1 MRTLLVILIASPAL
15 AASVAG
21 RITNAGTGIA
31 GMEVR
36 LWASTPKGY
45 SFTAPNGRL
54 VTTDATGAYAITNIP
69 AGTYKLD
76 TRMSTA
82 LSANYGD
89 RWFDVAPPTGNGY
102 LPETADELVLS
113 STDARTGLDIAV
125 EVNGGLD
132 ARTLAVAGGALG
144 GLFVR
149 LESVADPRVHHVD
162 VSKTTPASRL
172 GEIAFRGMPP
182 MSGRLVAHDPN
193 YTRADFFGPTFT
205 ITANAN
211 AAAGDLSI
219 AVAPADPG
227 EPNNRADAGTS
238 LDVSALRMTPPQP
251 VSRAGAIGPRST
263 GDVDFFCWT
272 AQPNDRYL
280 VSAVGTF
287 GAWPDG
293 GVRESP
299 WVDPV
304 VSFWQ
309 NGARVAEDDDSGPL
323 AFDSLLDTGVVTA
336 GPVCVAVSTFG
347 DTTWAGL
354 NQGSAG
360 PYALRVEL
368 GNRPPSI
375 TATSQGTPAP
385 MPPATL
391 TVVEGFQV
399 TVDVVLADPEQN
411 PLTASWELTDSQ
423 MQRVSG
429 GMITGA
435 TASIPF
441 SPTQTGARRSPYTLR
456 VTAADAEFTVNRTV
470 LIAVSAVNVPP
481 RVPELLS
488 PDAGAVVMTSRPP
501 LVCRE
506 SVDDDA
512 DPLRY
517 EFRLEW
523 ADGGALVESATVAGN
538 DAGIDPAVGPWGP
551 VSFVPQS
558 LPENAH
564 LQWRVRAFD
573 GNGINGY
580 SSWSDDSRFVVDVV
594 NDAPAPPV
602 LVKPRD
608 GETLMV
614 RRPSL
619 EAETPADPEGDAV
632 SLIFEVARDP
642 SFAQVVVVSPPV
654 PATPGSRTTSW
665 TLMQDLEWGGRYHAR
680 AIAVDSRGARSQP
693 GNVNAFGIR
702 TNSAPMT
709 PIPGAPFAMGL
720 CADQVF
726 TTAPTAVEIPLLL
739 DVEQDPIIVE
749 VQVTTGAD
757 TTFAMPLFRAD
768 VMANA
773 STPTM
778 VSLTSVRFDE
788 DQKYRVRMR
797 AKDGQNVTEW
807 VECSFTLDAASGAD
821 AGSGPTVARS
831 KGCGCGASDAGL
843 LLLALL
849 PLRWRRRSRV
859 TA

>member
-1 MRTLLVILIASPAL
+1 MRTLLVMMIASPAL
-15 AASVAG
+15 AASVSG
-21 RITNAGTGIA
+21 RVTNLGTGVA

-36 LWASTPKGY
+36 LWARTPKGFT
-45 SFTAPNGRL
+45 FTAPNGRL
-54 VTTDATGAYAITNIP
+54 VTTDATGAYAITNVP

-89 RWFDVAPPTGNGY
+89 RWFDVAPPLGNGY
-102 LPETADELVLS
+102 LPETADELILGAA
-113 STDARTGLDIAV
+113 DARTNVDIAV

-132 ARTLAVAGGALG
+132 GRTLAVAGGPLG

-149 LESVADPRVHHVD
+149 LESVADPRIHHVD

-172 GEIAFRGMPP
+172 GEVAFRGMPP
-182 MSGRLVAHDPN
+182 MTGRVVAHDPN

-205 ITANAN
+205 ITANSN
-211 AAAGDLSI
+211 GAAGDLSI
-219 AVAPADPG
+219 PVAPADPG
-227 EPNNRADAGTS
+227 EPNNRVDAGTS
-238 LDVSALRMTPPQP
+238 LDVSALRLTPPQP
-251 VSRAGAIGPRST
+251 VTRAGAIGPRSG
-263 GDVDFFCWT
+263 GDVDFFCWS
-272 AQPNDRYL
+272 AEANDRYL
-280 VSAVGTF
+280 ISAMAPFGT
-287 GAWPDG
+287 WPDG

-309 NGARVAEDDDSGPL
+309 NGARTAEDDDSGPL

-375 TATSQGTPAP
+375 TATSQGAPAP
-385 MPPATL
+385 TPPATL
-391 TVVEGFQV
+391 TVSEGFQV
-399 TVDVVLADPEQN
+399 TVDVVLSDPEQN
-411 PLTASWELTDSQ
+411 PLTGSWELTDSQ
-423 MQRVSG
+423 LQRVTG
-429 GMITGA
+429 GTITGT

-456 VTAADAEFTVNRTV
+456 VTAADAEFTVNRSV
-470 LIAVSAVNVPP
+470 LIAVNAVNVPP
-481 RVPELLS
+481 QVPQLQS

-573 GNGINGY
+573 GNVINGY
-580 SSWSDDSRFVVDVV
+580 SPWTGDSRFVVDVV
-594 NDAPAPPV
+594 NDPPAPPV

-619 EAETPADPEGDAV
+619 EAETPLDPEGEAV
-632 SLIFEVARDP
+632 SLIFEVARD
-642 SFAQVVVVSPPV
+642 SAFAQVVVVSPQV
-654 PATPGSRTTSW
+654 PATPGSSTTSW

-693 GNVNAFGIR
+693 GNANAFTIR
-702 TNSAPMT
+702 INSAPMT
-709 PIPGAPFAMGL
+709 PIPGAPFSMGL
-720 CADQVF
+720 CADQIF

-739 DVEQDPIIVE
+739 DVEQDSIIVE

-773 STPTM
+773 STPTP
-778 VSLTSVRFDE
+778 VSLTSVKFEE

-797 AKDGQNVTEW
+797 AKDGQNVTDW
-807 VECSFTLDAASGAD
+807 VECSFTLDAAAGGTD
-821 AGSGPTVARS
+821 AGSGGPTVAKS
-831 KGCGCGASDAGL
+831 KGCGCGATDAGL
-843 LLLALL
+843 LLGLVALL
-849 PLRWRRRSRV
+849 RRRRR
-859 TA
+859 A